1 MRKRKSREFD
11 AAEYRALLARLSK
24 PDKTTKEIR
33 LLHNEL
39 KKYGGGIP
47 FSQRYPNFI
56 FYVSVIAL
64 VVSVIVFIFKIWI

>member
-1 MRKRKSREFD
+1 MRKRKSREYD

-33 LLHNEL
+33 LIHKEL

-47 FSQRYPNFI
+47 FHQRYPNFV

-64 VVSVIVFIFKIWI
+64 VVSVIGFILKIVF

>member
-24 PDKTTKEIR
+24 PNKTAKEIR
-33 LLHNEL
+33 LLHKEL

-47 FSQRYPNFI
+47 FHQRYPNFSY
-56 FYVSVIAL
+56 YVLVIAL
-64 VVSVIVFIFKIWI
+64 VICVIAFVSK